1 VGDASKVRVYGEGLY
16 RGQTNQ
22 LNQFIVDTRDAGYGG
37 LSLSIEGPS
46 KADIDCKDRPDG
58 SCGVSYKPT
67 QPGTYVIAIK
77 FADEHVPGSPFNC
90 KIGGVQSNKEESVCT
105 RTVKTVETTHVGSV
119 CELALKVPGSD
130 PMEMVA
136 SVTSPAGATEL
147 CDIVDRSEDH
157 YTIKF
162 VPKEMG
168 VHTICVKHKGLHIPG
183 SPFQFTVGP
192 IVEGGA
198 HKVHANGLGNVLTVN
213 EVRYRHYIPHHF

>member
-1 VGDASKVRVYGEGLY
+1 MSTYSC
-16 RGQTNQ
+16 
-22 LNQFIVDTRDAGYGG
+22 YGG